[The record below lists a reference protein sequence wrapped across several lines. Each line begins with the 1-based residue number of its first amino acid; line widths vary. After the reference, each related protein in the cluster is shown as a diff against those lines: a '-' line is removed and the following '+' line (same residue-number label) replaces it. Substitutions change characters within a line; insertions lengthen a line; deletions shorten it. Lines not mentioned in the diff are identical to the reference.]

1 MAKKAAKKT
10 KKTGPKFS
18 RVNPGAVC
26 PKKKERDKKDKK
38 R

>member
-10 KKTGPKFS
+10 KKTGPKSS

-26 PKKKERDKKDKK
+26 PRKKDKK